1 MGRLIRPYPSGLLL
15 DFGKLRC
22 RRVCHRRGRDG
33 MMYRNAGG
41 WRLVRGRLLYL
52 LGQRHTSRNQ
62 DDRSHGG
69 ESHKA
74 LHPSGTLYQGASRVP
89 LGIPV
94 SQGQSG
100 KILQVIWTSG
110 MMCANLWGEGDP
122 KLPLLPA

>member
-1 MGRLIRPYPSGLLL
+1 
-15 DFGKLRC
+15 
-22 RRVCHRRGRDG
+22 

-41 WRLVRGRLLYL
+41 WRLVRGRLLGL
-52 LGQRHTSRNQ
+52 LGERHTSGNQ
-62 DDRSHGG
+62 DHSDHG
-69 ESHKA
+69 ESHRA